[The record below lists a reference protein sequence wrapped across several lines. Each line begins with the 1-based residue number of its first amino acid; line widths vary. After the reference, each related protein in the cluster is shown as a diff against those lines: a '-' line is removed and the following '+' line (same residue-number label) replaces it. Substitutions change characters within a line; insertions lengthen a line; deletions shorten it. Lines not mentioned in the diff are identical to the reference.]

1 MRIYKDISKTIG
13 NTPIVKINK
22 ISKGSSIFAKLEFFN
37 PTSSVKDR
45 IAVNMID
52 DAEKKGLLKPGGVII
67 EPTSGNT
74 GIGLAMVAASR
85 GYKLIITMPET
96 MSLERQN
103 LMKYFG
109 AELMLTEGA
118 QGMNGAVVMAEKL
131 IKEIPNSFMPQQFK
145 NRSNPEIHYKTT
157 GPEIWND
164 MDGKIDIFVAGVG
177 TGGTITGAG
186 KYLKEKNPN
195 IKIVAVEPETSAVL
209 SGEPKGKHGIQGIG
223 AGFIPE
229 ILNTNIYNEILK
241 ISDENAMKTAKLLAQ
256 KEGLLAGISAGAA
269 MFAAIKLSEKEENK
283 NKNIVVMIPDTGER
297 YLSTDLFKANQTVV
311 HRQ

>member
-1 MRIYKDISKTIG
+1 MKVYEEIGKTIG
-13 NTPIVKINK
+13 NTPIVRINN
-22 ISKGSSIFAKLEFFN
+22 ISNGKSIFAKLEFFN

-45 IAVNMID
+45 IVVNMID

-85 GYKLIITMPET
+85 GYRLIVTMPET
-96 MSLERQN
+96 MSAERRD

-109 AELMLTEGA
+109 AELVLTEGA
-118 QGMNGAVVMAEKL
+118 QGMSGAVVAAEKL

-145 NRSNPEIHYKTT
+145 NSSNPEIHYKTT

-164 MDGKIDIFVAGVG
+164 MDGKIDIFIAGVG
-177 TGGTITGAG
+177 TGGTITGTG

-195 IKIVAVEPETSAVL
+195 IKIIAVEPETSAVL

-223 AGFIPE
+223 AGFIPD
-229 ILNTNIYNEILK
+229 ILNRNIYDEIIK
-241 ISDENAMKTAKLLAQ
+241 VSDENALKTARLLAR
-256 KEGLLAGISAGAA
+256 KEGILAGISAGAA
-269 MFAAIKLSEKEENK
+269 MFATIKLSERDENK
-283 NKNIVVMIPDTGER
+283 NIIVIIPDTGER
-297 YLSTDLFKANQTVV
+297 YLSTDLFKAD
-311 HRQ
+311 